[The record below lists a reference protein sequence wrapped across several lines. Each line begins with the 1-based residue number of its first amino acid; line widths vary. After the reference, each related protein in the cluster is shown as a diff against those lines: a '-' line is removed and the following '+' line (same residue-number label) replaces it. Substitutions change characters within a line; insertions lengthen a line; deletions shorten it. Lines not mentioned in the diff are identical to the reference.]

1 MEDRYAIYFA
11 PEEGSALD
19 ELGRFWLGRN
29 NESFGAL
36 QVPEIDGMTEEL
48 WKEVTEFPRLYGFHA
63 TLKPPFALESRY
75 SREYLVAYAM
85 SFAASVGPIKLPKL
99 KLVRKGK
106 FFALVPDGD
115 FEAARRLSDRCVQE
129 FDEFRTPQSL
139 EDEKRR
145 RKAGLTPNQEEMLE
159 KWGYPYVFE
168 EFEFHMT
175 LTNAIE
181 DPELADKLEAVLK
194 PLVEKACAESVTVK
208 DICLFYQE
216 GRSVPFE
223 LIERFP
229 LG

>member
-11 PEEGSALD
+11 PEEGSALA
-19 ELGRFWLGRN
+19 ELGEFWLGRN
-29 NESFGAL
+29 NDLTAPP
-36 QVPEIDGMTEEL
+36 QVPELDGLDPAVWQELTE
-48 WKEVTEFPRLYGFHA
+48 VPRLYGFHA
-63 TLKPPFALESRY
+63 TLKPPFNLESRY

-85 SFAASVGPIKLPKL
+85 SFAASVGPITLPKL

-115 FEAARRLSDRCVQE
+115 FDAVRKLSDRCVQE
-129 FDEFRTPQSL
+129 FDEFRSPQSL
-139 EDEKRR
+139 EDEERR
-145 RKAGLTPNQEEMLE
+145 RKAGLTPNQTKMLE

-181 DPELADKLEAVLK
+181 DQELADQLEKILT
-194 PLVEKACAESVTVK
+194 PLVEKACEAPIVVK
-208 DICLFYQE
+208 EICLFYQE
-216 GRSVPFE
+216 GRSVPFK
-223 LIERFP
+223 LIERLP